1 MHRFYS
7 LHFAFPFLI
16 FIISIIHIIFLHEFG
31 SSNPLG
37 IVIVTD
43 LSYLSPYFLLKDFFG
58 IILASIA
65 FMGVIFYVP
74 DLFSHSINY
83 EMANFLVTPTHI
95 VPEWYFMFFYAI
107 LRSITNKILGFV
119 FMVCSVLV
127 LFYLPRL
134 CSGFLI
140 RSGHF
145 KP

>member
-1 MHRFYS
+1 MGWLYIHDATLHRFYS

-58 IILASIA
+58 IILASIV

-83 EMANFLVTPTHI
+83 EIANFLVTPTHI

-107 LRSITNKILGFV
+107 LRS
-119 FMVCSVLV
+119 
-127 LFYLPRL
+127 
-134 CSGFLI
+134 
-140 RSGHF
+140 
-145 KP
+145 